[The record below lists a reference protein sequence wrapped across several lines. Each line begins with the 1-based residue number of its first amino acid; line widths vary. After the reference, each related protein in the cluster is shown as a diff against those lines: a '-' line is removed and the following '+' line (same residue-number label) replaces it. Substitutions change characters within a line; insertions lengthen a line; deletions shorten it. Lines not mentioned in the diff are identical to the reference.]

1 MKNQQMTSDKSCKV
15 INEHCTAI
23 KIVIND
29 VPVLETNLP
38 IEKGL
43 NIKKKKVIS
52 NIFIP

>member
-1 MKNQQMTSDKSCKV
+1 MTSDKLCKV

-23 KIVIND
+23 KIAINY

-43 NIKKKKVIS
+43 NIKKKM
-52 NIFIP
+52 